1 MKYLIRSIKYLIYF
15 AVVFFILVAIICIVM
30 KHPISQFTNLFA
42 AGSIWRILLLFVGVS
57 ALYPLLGYRK
67 QHIALDGP
75 FSDYRP
81 IIIKTM
87 EDAEYKLDS
96 EDDKQM
102 VFRHTKCYIRAS
114 RMWED
119 SITFYKDEES
129 VLVDGPF
136 RDSTR
141 LIGAIYYNYRMN
153 NPKENE

>member
-15 AVVFFILVAIICIVM
+15 ALVFCILVAIICVVM
-30 KHPISQFTNLFA
+30 KHPISQFTSLFA
-42 AGSIWRILLLFVGVS
+42 AGSIWQILLLFIGVS

-75 FSDYRP
+75 FSDYRQ
-81 IIIKTM
+81 IIIKAM

-119 SITFYKDEES
+119 SITFYKDEEN